1 MELKYISTVKLFG
14 DPPSDERISEL
25 ASALSELGAI
35 SRRVGEILQ
44 IKNDRKRAE
53 SLAGL
58 YLLSQ
63 MADLSGGEYISGSG
77 KKPYLSRGPEFNIS
91 HSGGFAVCAVDD
103 APVGIDVE
111 EIRAVK
117 GREGLAKRYFH
128 PDEICRVN
136 SGDDPALEF
145 LRIWTK
151 KEAYLKLTGV
161 GLSRELCKMNV
172 LELDA
177 VFSESTVLHRG
188 NKYIITVCQN

>member
-91 HSGGFAVCAVDD
+91 HSGGVVVCAVDD
-103 APVGIDVE
+103 RPVGIDVE
-111 EIRAVK
+111 EIRAV
-117 GREGLAKRYFH
+117 RDRDGLASRYFCSE
-128 PDEICRVN
+128 EIEKMKA
-136 SGDDPALEF
+136 SADPKLEF

-151 KEAYLKLTGV
+151 KEACLKLTGE
-161 GLSRELCKMNV
+161 GLTRDLCEINV
-172 LELDA
+172 FACPARFYEQ
-177 VFSESTVLHRG
+177 TVEGR
-188 NKYIITVCQN
+188 YIVTVCQN